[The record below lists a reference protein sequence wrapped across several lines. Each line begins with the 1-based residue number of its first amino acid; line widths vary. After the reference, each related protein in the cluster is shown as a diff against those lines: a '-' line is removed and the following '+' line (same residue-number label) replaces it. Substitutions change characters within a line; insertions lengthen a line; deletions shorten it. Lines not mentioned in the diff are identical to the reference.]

1 MRIVL
6 LTDGSGAGLA
16 HDLAEQLE
24 NADTLDVVAPVT
36 RDMWA
41 NGLKCC
47 PDLDAFLTVP
57 RTAAPTFA
65 VADALAAVGFSPSW
79 MRPSDRSIA
88 VQIVR
93 TELLQ
98 AGYTLTDATT
108 AMSARASLPF
118 RLLPVSDD
126 RAELHVVVDEPDG
139 RRALHVEE
147 YLAGPR
153 PPQAVGIT
161 IVTRSW
167 AGSASVGVVLDT
179 ADAVVL
185 GPSSPVAALGP
196 LLAAPGLRDHL
207 TAPVLEVERDATEPT
222 GLDDL
227 AALAPPSLP
236 PATRVQN
243 DATDVL
249 AAARDAVRVGR

>member
-6 LTDGSGAGLA
+6 LTDGNGASLA
-16 HDLAEQLE
+16 HDLVAQLE
-24 NADTLDVVAPVT
+24 DGDTLDVVAPVT
-36 RDMWA
+36 RDLWT

-47 PDLDAFLTVP
+47 PDLDAFLTLP
-57 RTAAPTFA
+57 RTTPPTFA
-65 VADALAAVGFSPSW
+65 VADELAAVGFSPSW
-79 MRPSDRSIA
+79 MRPSDRDIA
-88 VQIVR
+88 WQIVR

-98 AGYTLTDATT
+98 AGYTLSDATT

-126 RAELHVVVDEPDG
+126 RAELHVVVEEPDG

-147 YLAGPR
+147 YLAGPHHPR
-153 PPQAVGIT
+153 PVGIT
-161 IVTRSW
+161 IVTRTW
-167 AGSASVGVVLDT
+167 AASASVCVELDA
-179 ADAVVL
+179 ADAIVL
-185 GPSSPVAALGP
+185 GPSSPVFALGP
-196 LLAAPGLRDHL
+196 LLTAPGLRDHM
-207 TAPVLEVERDATEPT
+207 TAPVLEVERVATEPA

-227 AALAPPSLP
+227 TALAPPALP

>member
-16 HDLAEQLE
+16 HDIAEQLGKG
-24 NADTLDVVAPVT
+24 DTLDVVVPVT

-41 NGLKCC
+41 NGLKCS
-47 PDLDAFLTVP
+47 PDLDAFLTLP
-57 RTAAPTFA
+57 RTAPPTFA
-65 VADALAAVGFSPSW
+65 VADELAAVGFSPSW
-79 MRPSDRSIA
+79 MRPTDSNIA

-98 AGYTLTDATT
+98 ARYTLTDATT

-126 RAELHVVVDEPDG
+126 RAELHVVVDESDG

-147 YLAGPR
+147 FLAGPHDSQ
-153 PPQAVGIT
+153 PVGIT
-161 IVTRSW
+161 IVTRAW
-167 AGSASVGVVLDT
+167 AASASVGAALDT
-179 ADAVVL
+179 ADAIVL
-185 GPSSPVAALGP
+185 GPSSPVVALGP

-222 GLDDL
+222 GLDDF

-243 DATDVL
+243 NATDVV
-249 AAARDAVRVGR
+249 AAARDAVGVRR

>member
-16 HDLAEQLE
+16 HDLADQLE
-24 NADTLDVVAPVT
+24 NGDTLDVVTPVT

-57 RTAAPTFA
+57 RAAEPTYA
-65 VADALAAVGFSPSW
+65 VADELAAVGFSPSW
-79 MRPSDRSIA
+79 MRPSDRNIA

-118 RLLPVSDD
+118 RLMPVSDD

-139 RRALHVEE
+139 RRAVHVEE
-147 YLAGPR
+147 YLAGPQ
-153 PPQAVGIT
+153 PPEPVGIT
-161 IVTRSW
+161 IVTRTW
-167 AGSASVGVVLDT
+167 AASASVGAVLDT
-179 ADAVVL
+179 ADAIVL
-185 GPSSPVAALGP
+185 GPSSPVVALGP

-207 TAPVLEVERDATEPT
+207 SAPVLEVERDASEPT
-222 GLDDL
+222 DLDDL

-236 PATRVQN
+236 PATRVRN

-249 AAARDAVRVGR
+249 GAARDAARVGR

>member
-24 NADTLDVVAPVT
+24 HGDALDVIAPVT

-47 PDLDAFLTVP
+47 PDLDAFLTLP
-57 RTAAPTFA
+57 RTAPTFA

-79 MRPSDRSIA
+79 MRPSDSDIA

-147 YLAGPR
+147 YLTRPHPPR
-153 PPQAVGIT
+153 PVGIT
-161 IVTRSW
+161 IVARTW
-167 AGSASVGVVLDT
+167 VASTNVGVVLDT
-179 ADAVVL
+179 ADAIVL
-185 GPSSPVAALGP
+185 GPSSPVVALGP

-207 TAPVLEVERDATEPT
+207 SGPVLEVERDAHETT
-222 GLDDL
+222 SLDDL
-227 AALAPPSLP
+227 ADLAPPSLP
-236 PATRVQN
+236 PATRVRN
-243 DATDVL
+243 DANDVL
-249 AAARDAVRVGR
+249 AAAHDAVRVCR

>member
-24 NADTLDVVAPVT
+24 NGDTLDVVAPVT

-47 PDLDAFLTVP
+47 PDLDAFLTLP
-57 RTAAPTFA
+57 RTATPTFA
-65 VADALAAVGFSPSW
+65 VADELAAVGFSPSW
-79 MRPSDRSIA
+79 MRPSDRNIA

-147 YLAGPR
+147 YLAR
-153 PPQAVGIT
+153 PHSPQPVGIT
-161 IVTRSW
+161 VVTRTW
-167 AGSASVGVVLDT
+167 AASASVGVVLDT
-179 ADAVVL
+179 ADAIVL
-185 GPSSPVAALGP
+185 GPSSPVVALGP

-222 GLDDL
+222 DLDDL
-227 AALAPPSLP
+227 AVLAPPSLP
-236 PATRVQN
+236 PATRVRN

-249 AAARDAVRVGR
+249 DAARVAVRVGR